1 MRRRP
6 SVSDEAL
13 GEWSESDIW
22 RPAWSAAK
30 RPESTQERRPR
41 RTSRRVRA
49 KSRRP
54 KPFTEAVIGGAKI
67 KIFAPA
73 ILGRK
78 SGAFERRREAAIVAP

>member
-30 RPESTQERRPR
+30 RPESTQLQ
-41 RTSRRVRA
+41 
-49 KSRRP
+49 KSD
-54 KPFTEAVIGGAKI
+54 
-67 KIFAPA
+67 FAPVRDVNESF
-73 ILGRK
+73 LK
-78 SGAFERRREAAIVAP
+78 LSF

>member
-30 RPESTQERRPR
+30 RPESTLNGHWWCKNQDFC
-41 RTSRRVRA
+41 TSDFG
-49 KSRRP
+49 S
-54 KPFTEAVIGGAKI
+54 KI
-67 KIFAPA
+67 RGF
-73 ILGRK
+73 
-78 SGAFERRREAAIVAP
+78 